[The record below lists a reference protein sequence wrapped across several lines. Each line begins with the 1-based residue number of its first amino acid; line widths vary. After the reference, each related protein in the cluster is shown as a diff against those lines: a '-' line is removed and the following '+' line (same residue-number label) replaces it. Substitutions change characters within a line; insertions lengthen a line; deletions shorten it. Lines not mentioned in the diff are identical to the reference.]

1 MQQPTTAGCTGSANG
16 GTGSLPA
23 SLSAKCDQS
32 TCTLLT
38 NCLTTPAD
46 ASCTITATTSV
57 PTKLNQLDK
66 CMTSIDDATCTAS
79 YGQEVVS
86 AGKTGLVGWVQQLS
100 KILNSC
106 TPNLETTVT
115 CELRRHI
122 I

>member
-1 MQQPTTAGCTGSANG
+1 MGRARTEGRRACPSSN
-16 GTGSLPA
+16 
-23 SLSAKCDQS
+23 SAKCDQS

-46 ASCTITATTSV
+46 VSCTITAATSV

-66 CMTSIDDATCTAS
+66 CMTSIDDATYTAS

-100 KILNSC
+100 KILNNCNKS
-106 TPNLETTVT
+106 
-115 CELRRHI
+115 
-122 I
+122 